1 MGAIN
6 YINDFQHLTAS
17 TEKTKSGRLRIKVCG
32 MTQMDQVLKL
42 NEWGVDFAGFIFYP
56 KSPRYA
62 LNQLAPEEI
71 KNISGNINKAGVF
84 VNAPQEE
91 LLKTVEA
98 CGLDF
103 VQLHGDETPRYC
115 AEIANHIP
123 VIKAF
128 RLSEDDQVDWKIK
141 DYIEVVD
148 MILFDTQG
156 LGYGGTGK
164 KFNWELLKGLNIR
177 KPYFLSGGIS
187 PDDVENLKAFQKDT
201 VAKDLY
207 AIDINSRFEISPGMK
222 DMNQVKA
229 FVELLNG

>member
-1 MGAIN
+1 MGTIN
-6 YINDFQHLTAS
+6 YINDFQHFPHSL
-17 TEKTKSGRLRIKVCG
+17 ENKESGKLRIKVCG
-32 MTQMDQVLKL
+32 MTQMDQILQL

-62 LNQLAPEEI
+62 LNQLAPGEI
-71 KNISGNINKAGVF
+71 KSISGNINKAGVF

-91 LLKTVEA
+91 LLKTVEE
-98 CGLDF
+98 CGLDL

-115 AEIANHIP
+115 AEIADYIP

-141 DYIEVVD
+141 DYIDVVD

-156 LGYGGTGK
+156 QGYGGTGK
-164 KFNWELLKGLNIR
+164 KFNWELLKGLNIH

-187 PDDVENLKAFQKDT
+187 PEDVENLKAFQQDP

-207 AIDINSRFEISPGMK
+207 AIDINSCFEISPGMK
-222 DMNQVKA
+222 DMNKVKT
-229 FVELLNG
+229 FIELLND

>member
-1 MGAIN
+1 MG
-6 YINDFQHLTAS
+6 
-17 TEKTKSGRLRIKVCG
+17 SGFCRIYFLS
-32 MTQMDQVLKL
+32 Q
-42 NEWGVDFAGFIFYP
+42 
-56 KSPRYA
+56 SPRYA
-62 LNQLAPEEI
+62 LNKLTSKEI
-71 KNISGNINKAGVF
+71 KSISGNINKAGVF
-84 VNAPQEE
+84 VNVPEEE
-91 LLKTVEA
+91 LLKTVEE
-98 CGLDF
+98 CGLDL

-128 RLSEDDQVDWKIK
+128 RLSQGDQVDWKIK

-156 LGYGGTGK
+156 EGYGGTGK
-164 KFNWELLKGLNIR
+164 KFNWELMKGLNIR

-187 PDDVENLKAFQKDT
+187 PDDVENLKTFQQDS

-222 DMNQVKA
+222 DMDKVKA
-229 FVELLNG
+229 FVESLNG